1 MSLAFRKR
9 IVKNPISARACP
21 FCAECLTY
29 VGRPSGQWAVVCGSC
44 GARGSVCD
52 SKVSALDV
60 WNYGVGP

>member
-1 MSLAFRKR
+1 MKPWRPR
-9 IVKNPISARACP
+9 IVITPIARHVCP
-21 FCAECLTY
+21 FCKSHDTY
-29 VGRPSGQWAVVCGSC
+29 IARPGGAWAVQCGSC